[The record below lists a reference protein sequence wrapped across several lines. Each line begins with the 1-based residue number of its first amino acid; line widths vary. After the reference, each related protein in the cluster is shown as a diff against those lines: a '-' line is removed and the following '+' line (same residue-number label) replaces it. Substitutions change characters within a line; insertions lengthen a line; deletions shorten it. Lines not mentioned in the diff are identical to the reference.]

1 MAVAAL
7 VLAGGGERVVAW
19 ERGVLAGLA
28 DAGLDAAAAERIVGT
43 SAGAL
48 VGTLAALG
56 VDPSPQRPPAPERP
70 APGGPMSEV
79 FVELASIWSE
89 AAELGTAEQRRRVG
103 AFALASPTA
112 SEQDFLSL
120 TAARV
125 PPGDWPPALTIAA
138 VEVTTGERVAFGRG
152 DGVPVAAAV
161 AASRAVPGVRPPIT
175 LLGRRY
181 MDGAIGSATN
191 ADLAAG
197 ADRVVVV
204 TPTPAEP
211 PDGTLF
217 AVWDVALRRELEG
230 LRAGGA
236 EVVAIRA
243 GAEDLEAMGPDL
255 MSGERAAAAFA
266 AGRLRGRLL
275 Q

>member
-1 MAVAAL
+1 M
-7 VLAGGGERVVAW
+7 
-19 ERGVLAGLA
+19 
-28 DAGLDAAAAERIVGT
+28 
-43 SAGAL
+43 
-48 VGTLAALG
+48 
-56 VDPSPQRPPAPERP
+56 
-70 APGGPMSEV
+70 
-79 FVELASIWSE
+79 
-89 AAELGTAEQRRRVG
+89 
-103 AFALASPTA
+103 
-112 SEQDFLSL
+112 
-120 TAARV
+120 
-125 PPGDWPPALTIAA
+125 
-138 VEVTTGERVAFGRG
+138 TTGERVAFGRG

-266 AGRLRGRLL
+266 AGRLRGVCFNRASHAEDEDPFRRQEALPQDRQGQAPRAALVHEPQPRQEERQAQAPARPAGGGRGARPEARRELL
-275 Q
+275 HK